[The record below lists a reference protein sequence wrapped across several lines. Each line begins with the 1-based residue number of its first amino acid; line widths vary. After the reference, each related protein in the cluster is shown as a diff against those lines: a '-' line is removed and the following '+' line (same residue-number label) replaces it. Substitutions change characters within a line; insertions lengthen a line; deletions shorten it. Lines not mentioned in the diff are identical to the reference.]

1 MYQKNCKSDALVT
14 FMCAHKLK
22 RKRREKK
29 REMGE
34 EGRAKNIRNL
44 YANDIYNAAWTKSHQ
59 IRFYVTFI
67 F

>member
-29 REMGE
+29 REMGQ
-34 EGRAKNIRNL
+34 EGRAK
-44 YANDIYNAAWTKSHQ
+44 K
-59 IRFYVTFI
+59 TFAI
-67 F
+67 CMRMTFTMPHGRSRIKLDFM